1 MSGQVIGVLV
11 LLALRCSSC
20 LHAGVY
26 RDFPSDGVFI
36 TFHYTVFF
44 YIKNINDR
52 FKDDANGSSKGE
64 ASENLLTAREKGSE
78 TV

>member
-1 MSGQVIGVLV
+1 V

-26 RDFPSDGVFI
+26 RDFPSDGVLV
-36 TFHYTVFF
+36 TFHHTVYF
-44 YIKNINDR
+44 YIKNINDKSR
-52 FKDDANGSSKGE
+52 DEDDEVSKEKLINGSDKSF
-64 ASENLLTAREKGSE
+64 E